1 MNDGTAPAQPSRPA
15 IEVEA
20 LSEEVSIV
28 HLRGEHDLST
38 RIELAVALA
47 AASER
52 PHVLVDLSDCTFIDS
67 TVIAV
72 LFAAHRQQ
80 VMRNQRLELI
90 LTNGADTVERIL
102 TLTRV
107 DLIVTVH
114 ATRGAAL
121 AGLQVEI
128 SRDEPAG
135 S

>member
-1 MNDGTAPAQPSRPA
+1 MNDGITRAQTSRPA

-20 LSEEVSIV
+20 LTDEVRIV

-38 RIELAVALA
+38 KIELAVALA

-67 TVIAV
+67 TAIA
-72 LFAAHRQQ
+72 LLIAAHRQQ
-80 VMRNQRLELI
+80 NMRNQRFELI
-90 LTNGADTVERIL
+90 LPKGAKTVERIL

-107 DLIVTVH
+107 ASIITVH
-114 ATRGAAL
+114 ETRGAAL
-121 AGLQVEI
+121 GNLQVEN
-128 SRDEPAG
+128 SEDEPAG

>member
-1 MNDGTAPAQPSRPA
+1 MNNGAAPRNRLDRQSKSKRCPRRSASFTCVVNMTSA
-15 IEVEA
+15 
-20 LSEEVSIV
+20 
-28 HLRGEHDLST
+28 RGSSL
-38 RIELAVALA
+38 LCALA

-52 PHVLVDLSDCTFIDS
+52 PHVLVDVSDCTFIDS

-80 VMRNQRLELI
+80 VMRNQRPELI

-114 ATRGAAL
+114 ETRGAAL